1 MTIAETV
8 NYLMG
13 VRSFELTI
21 WRLSLQ
27 RDELQSCLLP
37 AGIRYDKD
45 VVQTSPEDKLSAIA
59 GAVIELDQRI
69 QELRQQKARLIMRI
83 TASIDRLPD
92 SRERTILVA
101 FYIGR
106 KSIKEIAEIVT
117 YSESHTYQLRRQ
129 GIRHL
134 AEILTEDNNNHNPRY
149 DNMVSGKM
157 TQGD

>member
-1 MTIAETV
+1 MTIAETI

-45 VVQTSPEDKLSAIA
+45 VVQTSLEDKLSTIA

-106 KSIKEIAEIVT
+106 KSIKEIADIIT

-129 GIRHL
+129 GVRHL
-134 AEILTEDNNNHNPRY
+134 AEILTEDNNNHNSKC
-149 DNMVSGKM
+149 DTMVSGKV
-157 TQGD
+157 TSD

>member
-45 VVQTSPEDKLSAIA
+45 VVQTSLEDKLSTIA

-106 KSIKEIAEIVT
+106 KSIKEIADIIT

-129 GIRHL
+129 GVRHL
-134 AEILTEDNNNHNPRY
+134 AEILTEDNNNHNSKC
-149 DNMVSGKM
+149 DTMVSDKV
-157 TQGD
+157 TSD

>member
-37 AGIRYDKD
+37 AGIQYDKD
-45 VVQTSPEDKLSAIA
+45 VVQTSLEDKLSTIA

-106 KSIKEIAEIVT
+106 KSIKEIADIIT

-129 GIRHL
+129 GVRHL
-134 AEILTEDNNNHNPRY
+134 AEILTEDNNNHNSKC
-149 DNMVSGKM
+149 DTMVSGKV
-157 TQGD
+157 TSD

>member
-45 VVQTSPEDKLSAIA
+45 VVQTSPEDKLSTIA

-106 KSIKEIAEIVT
+106 KSIKEIADIIT

-129 GIRHL
+129 GVRHL
-134 AEILTEDNNNHNPRY
+134 AEILTEDNNNHNPGY
-149 DNMVSGKM
+149 DTMVSDKV
-157 TQGD
+157 TSD

>member
-45 VVQTSPEDKLSAIA
+45 VVQTSLEDKLSTIA

-106 KSIKEIAEIVT
+106 KSIKEIADIIT

-129 GIRHL
+129 GVRHL
-134 AEILTEDNNNHNPRY
+134 AEILTEDNNNHNSKC
-149 DNMVSGKM
+149 DTMVSGKV
-157 TQGD
+157 TSD

>member
-1 MTIAETV
+1 MTITETI
-8 NYLMG
+8 NYLMS

-69 QELRQQKARLIMRI
+69 QELKQQKARLIMRI

-106 KSIKEIAEIVT
+106 KSVREISEIIA

-129 GIRHL
+129 GVRHL

-157 TQGD
+157 TKGD

>member
-8 NYLMG
+8 NYLMR

-21 WRLSLQ
+21 WKLCLQ
-27 RDELQSCLLP
+27 HDELQSCLLP

-59 GAVIELDQRI
+59 AAVIELEELI
-69 QELRQQKARLIMRI
+69 QQLRHQKAKLILEI
-83 TASIDRLPD
+83 TAAIDRLPD

-106 KSIKEIAEIVT
+106 KSIKDIAEIIT

-129 GIRHL
+129 GVRHL
-134 AEILTEDNNNHNPRY
+134 AEILTEDNKNNN
-149 DNMVSGKM
+149 S
-157 TQGD
+157 

>member
-8 NYLMG
+8 NYLMR

-21 WRLSLQ
+21 WKLCLQ
-27 RDELQSCLLP
+27 HDELQSCLLP

-59 GAVIELDQRI
+59 AAVIELEERI
-69 QELRQQKARLIMRI
+69 QELRHQKAKLILEI
-83 TASIDRLPD
+83 TAAIDRLPD

-106 KSIKEIAEIVT
+106 KSIKDIAEIIT

-129 GIRHL
+129 GVRHL
-134 AEILTEDNNNHNPRY
+134 AEILTEDNKNNN
-149 DNMVSGKM
+149 S
-157 TQGD
+157 